1 MSANISKSTSVLLGL
16 ASAPPL
22 ALALFGLL
30 LGLGVPPVTQWFWP
44 TPTTNV
50 AEAAALG
57 DAARVR
63 VLAAA
68 GARLD
73 LPLPVR
79 EGIRN
84 RDEPAV
90 MSAIEAARRRGH
102 DELVQLLL
110 ELGANPPANGSTAGA
125 L

>member
-1 MSANISKSTSVLLGL
+1 MSANTSKSTSLLWL

-30 LGLGVPPVTQWFWP
+30 LGLGVPPVTEWFWP

-63 VLAAA
+63 ALAAT

-102 DELVQLLL
+102 DELVQLLI
-110 ELGANPPANGSTAGA
+110 ELGGNPPADGSTAGVP
-125 L
+125 